1 MVEEHPTY
9 SEALAEIERL
19 LVTRRTPAATNPP
32 EQLPERIYPGIGVK
46 LLREQC
52 GSPDGLLGAAVARL
66 LVAKDSQGPFGR
78 PAIEDALDLIALARW
93 WYRTEA
99 WAPRS
104 LEIRKPTQ
112 IVTGNHV
119 QFVRQAGKQPALF
132 SLGWWRGRR
141 S

>member
-1 MVEEHPTY
+1 MTEHPTY

-66 LVAKDSQGPFGR
+66 LVARDSQGPFGR
-78 PAIEDALDLIALARW
+78 PAIEDAIDLIALARW
-93 WYRTEA
+93 WLTAEA
-99 WAPRS
+99 WAPRVV
-104 LEIRKPTQ
+104 EIRRPTQ
-112 IVTGNHV
+112 IVTGKRV
-119 QFVRQAGKQPALF
+119 SFPRQASKRPALF
-132 SLGWWRGRR
+132 SLGWWRGER